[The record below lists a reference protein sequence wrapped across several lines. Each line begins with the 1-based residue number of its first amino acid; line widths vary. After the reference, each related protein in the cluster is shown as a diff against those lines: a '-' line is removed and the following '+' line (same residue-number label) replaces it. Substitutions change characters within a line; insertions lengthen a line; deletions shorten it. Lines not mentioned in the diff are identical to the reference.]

1 MTASMI
7 KPNNPLVDAEALM
20 LRVREGAARLRSG
33 NELDDA
39 RLKRWNA
46 ATNRLPE
53 IIDRQNAI
61 IVHLALSD
69 NRNQPRTQVPAR
81 LAKLRAFGDAPVRLM
96 LRIVNYLFKQQREV
110 DAAQNIALREMSAL
124 IAAAAQDLNDI
135 NKRLSDLTERLERQQ
150 SDPDK
155 T

>member
-1 MTASMI
+1 MI

-61 IVHLALSD
+61 IVHLALAE
-69 NRNQPRTQVPAR
+69 NRNQPRTQVPGR
-81 LAKLRAFGDAPVRLM
+81 LAKLRTFGDAPLRLM

-110 DAAQNIALREMSAL
+110 DAAQNVALREMSAL
-124 IAAAAQDLNDI
+124 IVAAAQDLNDI
-135 NKRLSDLTERLERQQ
+135 NKRLSDITERLERQQ
-150 SDPDK
+150 SDTDK